1 MTDDKPI
8 FSAAQMRRATVCR
21 AKAPPKETAMTYT
34 IEGKT
39 YTAAQAVAEALKR
52 CKAAV
57 KPETIRKRVIAGK
70 KTWKELTAPPHG
82 DRAARRQR
90 HEQLFKQSQAK
101 RKTAKR
107 TKR

>member
-1 MTDDKPI
+1 MSDEKPI
-8 FSAAQMRRATVCR
+8 LSAAQMRRATVCR

-34 IEGKT
+34 IEGKP
-39 YTAAQAVAEALKR
+39 YTAAQAVAAALKR

-82 DRAARRQR
+82 DRSVMRSR
-90 HEQLFKQSQAK
+90 HEKLFKARQSNKKRAK
-101 RKTAKR
+101 R
-107 TKR
+107 